1 MNIINDND
9 YCYIDL
15 FWRMIV
21 AFLHF
26 VINSSDNYS
35 VKAAITIVHHN
46 SQQANNSRVAKTGPL
61 SVWTFLSTEKPL
73 SASAFEQ
80 GIFKSPDINY
90 KFYPLIIKNEL
101 ALSFLFFFAFL
112 GAGGW
117 ETLCHCQY
125 YQERSIQD
133 QKSKFDMYKCCV
145 ELHHEGLHGYAAWFC

>member
-9 YCYIDL
+9 YCYIDS

-90 KFYPLIIKNEL
+90 NICSIHL
-101 ALSFLFFFAFL
+101 LSKM
-112 GAGGW
+112 
-117 ETLCHCQY
+117 
-125 YQERSIQD
+125 S
-133 QKSKFDMYKCCV
+133 
-145 ELHHEGLHGYAAWFC
+145 